1 MNQNTTLP
9 ATETPVDDR
18 VRAVSPLRKLM
29 SRPEFGALAGTLL
42 VMLIFGISAGG
53 SGMFSPEG
61 IVNWSTVAAYL
72 GVLAVGAALLMIAGE
87 FDLSVGSMIGFAG
100 MVLAIPALYWGW
112 PIWLATIFAFAVALS
127 LGWLNGWLVVRTGLP
142 SFIVTLAFFFILR
155 GLSLAVSVIFTGKTI
170 LSSNGD
176 LVLRELFAQDPV
188 VSFLFNGY
196 TLTGVFDYLAKA
208 GVLAA
213 RDDGT
218 ALATGIPKAV
228 IWWIA
233 LTAGGA
239 FVLARTRI
247 GNWIQA
253 VGGDANAAKNVGI
266 PVAKVKVSLFIFMA
280 FCSTVFAVLQVA
292 DAGSA
297 AADRGLQKEFEAI
310 IAAVIGGCLLTGGYG
325 SVIGAAFGAL
335 IFGMVQ
341 IGIGYT
347 SIDNNWYRVF
357 LGMMLLIAV
366 LFNNYIRTRFALGK
380 R

>member
-1 MNQNTTLP
+1 MNQDTTQP
-9 ATETPVDDR
+9 TVGTPVDDR
-18 VRAVSPLRKLM
+18 VRAVSPVRRLM

-42 VMLIFGISAGG
+42 VIVMFGLSAGG
-53 SGMFSPEG
+53 SGMFSAEG
-61 IVNWSTVAAYL
+61 VVNWSTVAAYL
-72 GVLAVGAALLMIAGE
+72 GVLAVGASLLMIAGE

-100 MVLAIPALYWGW
+100 MLLAIPALYWGW
-112 PIWLATIFAFAVALS
+112 PIWLAAIFAFAVALS

-176 LVLRELFAQDPV
+176 LVLREMFANDAV
-188 VSFLFNGY
+188 ISFLFHGY
-196 TLTGVFDYLAKA
+196 TLTGLFDALAKA
-208 GVLAA
+208 GLIAA
-213 RDDGT
+213 RDDDT
-218 ALATGIPKAV
+218 ALAIGMPKV
-228 IWWIA
+228 VLWWLA

-239 FVLARTRI
+239 FVLARTRM

-253 VGGDANAAKNVGI
+253 VGGDAHAAKNVGI
-266 PVAKVKVSLFIFMA
+266 PVARVKISLFIFMA
-280 FCSTVFAVLQVA
+280 FCSTVFAILQVA

-357 LGMMLLIAV
+357 LGLMLLIAV
-366 LFNNYIRTRFALGK
+366 LFNNYIRSKFALGK

>member
-1 MNQNTTLP
+1 
-9 ATETPVDDR
+9 
-18 VRAVSPLRKLM
+18 
-29 SRPEFGALAGTLL
+29 
-42 VMLIFGISAGG
+42 
-53 SGMFSPEG
+53 
-61 IVNWSTVAAYL
+61 
-72 GVLAVGAALLMIAGE
+72 
-87 FDLSVGSMIGFAG
+87 